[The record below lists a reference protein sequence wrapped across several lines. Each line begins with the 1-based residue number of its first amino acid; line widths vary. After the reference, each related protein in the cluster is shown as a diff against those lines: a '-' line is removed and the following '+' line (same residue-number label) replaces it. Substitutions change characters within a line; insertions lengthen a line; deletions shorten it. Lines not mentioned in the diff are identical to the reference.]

1 METKWCQINTKCW
14 EKATSTVQ
22 PPARK
27 ISSVFRMVQTTFSA
41 SSCTLLGEQKTAN
54 GKNANNKFLLISK
67 SKIIVQC
74 LNFDSK
80 ALQVARLRKHLLLGL
95 K

>member
-1 METKWCQINTKCW
+1 MSNKHQMLRKSHVHRPTSSQEDLFILPNGPNHFFRIKLYITGWAKNCQC
-14 EKATSTVQ
+14 
-22 PPARK
+22 
-27 ISSVFRMVQTTFSA
+27 
-41 SSCTLLGEQKTAN
+41 N

-80 ALQVARLRKHLLLGL
+80 ALQVARLRKHLPLGL

>member
-1 METKWCQINTKCW
+1 M
-14 EKATSTVQ
+14 
-22 PPARK
+22 
-27 ISSVFRMVQTTFSA
+27 QTI
-41 SSCTLLGEQKTAN
+41 
-54 GKNANNKFLLISK
+54 FLLISK

-80 ALQVARLRKHLLLGL
+80 ALQVARLRRHLPLGL